1 MGIILIF
8 VGERLVARRN
18 RVSEIRDRYLVA
30 GVEVTIIIIVPRMR
44 AIIII
49 IIFNNIILYYAF
61 YLYVWYI
68 PNTGT

>member
-8 VGERLVARRN
+8 VGERPVARRN

-30 GVEVTIIIIVPRMR
+30 GVQVTIIIIVPRTR

-49 IIFNNIILYYAF
+49 II
-61 YLYVWYI
+61 YI
-68 PNTGT
+68 TI